1 MRQIH
6 VLQIIDGLNVGGAE
20 VLLRDLVRGL
30 SGDRYRVSV
39 CYSTPGPM
47 VPEIEA
53 LGVPMTRLPR
63 LARVDPLLLLRMC
76 QTIRKDPPQVVHT
89 HLFKSDFHGRLAAR
103 MCGVPVVISTLH
115 NSDAW
120 AKNALFGKLYGAT
133 SRFADRLIAVS
144 EEVREFAIAHTD
156 VESERVTT
164 IPNGVPLQKF
174 SDQEEAGMGLR
185 RELGIAGDA
194 PLIGIVGRLM
204 PQKDHETFLQAAV
217 QIHKALPQARFLIV
231 GDGPLRDDLTARSA
245 ALGLE
250 GPVLFCG
257 LRKDIPAI
265 MAAIDLLVFS
275 SRWEGLPVTLLEG
288 MAAARAVVSTAVGG
302 VPGVMIDGQTG
313 VLVPPGDP
321 AALAQACVQVLAN
334 PDLRSKMGRAGRARV
349 EAHYSIEAMVQ
360 QEGLLDVVPQAPVC
374 GAFALHASSATGER

>member
-30 SGDRYRVSV
+30 RGERYRVSV

-47 VPEIEA
+47 VSEIEA
-53 LGVPMTRLPR
+53 IGVPMTRLPR

-76 QTIRKDPPQVVHT
+76 WAIRRDPPQVVHT

-103 MCGVPVVISTLH
+103 ICGVPVVVSTLH

-133 SRFADRLIAVS
+133 ARFADRLIAVS
-144 EEVREFAIAHTD
+144 EEVREFAIAHTN
-156 VESERVTT
+156 VTPDKVKT

-174 SDQEEAGMGLR
+174 SGQDAAGRALR
-185 RELGIAGDA
+185 QELGIAADT

-217 QIHKALPQARFLIV
+217 EIRKTIPGARFLVV
-231 GDGPLRDDLTARSA
+231 GDGPLRADLTARA
-245 ALGLE
+245 ASLRLE
-250 GPVLFCG
+250 DAVLFCG
-257 LRKDIPAI
+257 IRKDIPAV
-265 MAAIDLLVFS
+265 MAAIDMLVFS

-288 MAAARAVVSTAVGG
+288 MAASRAVVATAVGG

-313 VLVPPGDP
+313 VLVPAGEPP
-321 AALAQACVQVLAN
+321 ALARACVHVLGDEA
-334 PDLRSKMGRAGRARV
+334 LRGQMGQAGRARV
-349 EAHYSIEAMVQ
+349 EAHYSIDSMVQ
-360 QEGLLDVVPQAPVC
+360 QTARQYEEILSQRGL
-374 GAFALHASSATGER
+374 GFALQASSAAGER